1 MNSFLNILLNNKT
14 LTIIAF
20 IALIIAGS
28 FSNNLFIIAP
38 TVYLFSLALAYM
50 IGGRISDYGLNVVYS
65 WSVKWVL
72 FVASLY
78 LTAVYLI
85 DAFVY
90 AMFLFVLIN
99 ITLSPMLFSSKNK
112 AVR

>member
-1 MNSFLNILLNNKT
+1 MNSSLNTLLNNKN
-14 LTIIAF
+14 LIIVVF
-20 IALIIAGS
+20 IALAITGS

-38 TVYLFSLALAYM
+38 IAYLFSLAMAYM
-50 IGGRISDYGLNVVYS
+50 IGGRISDYGLNVAYS
-65 WSVKWVL
+65 WSIKWVL
-72 FVASLY
+72 FVAFLY

-90 AMFLFVLIN
+90 AMFSFILIN